1 MSPTS
6 MSPVFH
12 IWKPK
17 KCILRLEK
25 NKFDPP
31 VPCFSPE
38 INQYPEVSE
47 DHPNCYIGGW
57 AWTNT
62 HFTSGWSLLT
72 EHVQQVDYKSCENGL
87 GTPIKESELCVVG
100 TSSNLAECNIFYS
113 KIDWNKV
120 DGQNE
125 SKWTVF
131 KMVEFLNAGPFT
143 IVDRLLWPMISKITA
158 KIVFSL

>member
-1 MSPTS
+1 MLWNNLQNVCQVFCQLATS
-6 MSPVFH
+6 KSGLVFTGQSDTGIFH
-12 IWKPK
+12 ESEFRVRKPY

-25 NKFDPP
+25 NKFNPP

-47 DHPNCYIGGW
+47 DRPNCYIGGW

-72 EHVQQVDYKSCENGL
+72 EHVQQVDYESCENGL

-100 TSSNLAECNIFYS
+100 TSSNLVNCNIF
-113 KIDWNKV
+113 
-120 DGQNE
+120 
-125 SKWTVF
+125 
-131 KMVEFLNAGPFT
+131 
-143 IVDRLLWPMISKITA
+143 
-158 KIVFSL
+158 